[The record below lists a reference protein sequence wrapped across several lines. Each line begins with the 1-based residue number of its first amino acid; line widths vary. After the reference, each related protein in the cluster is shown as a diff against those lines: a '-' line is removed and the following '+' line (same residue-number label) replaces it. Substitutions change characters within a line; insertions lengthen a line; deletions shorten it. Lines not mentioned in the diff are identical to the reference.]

1 PLEVGEVRNAGGRA
15 SEALR
20 SLICIDHLLGVG
32 AVIVIHHTDCG
43 LTHLR
48 NDFLHSSLTQK
59 APENTAEIAKM
70 DFLEILDLK
79 ASVVEDMKILK
90 DSPYLRKDLK
100 VYGYVYDIKTG
111 KLQDVK
117 E

>member
-1 PLEVGEVRNAGGRA
+1 MVEISEIRNAGGRA

-20 SLICIDHLLGVG
+20 SIICVDQMLGVG

-48 NDFLHSSLTQK
+48 NDSLHKALTEK
-59 APENTAEIAKM
+59 ASGNADEIAKM
-70 DFLEILDLK
+70 DFGEILDLK
-79 ASVVEDMKILK
+79 ASVVEDVKILK
-90 DSPYLRKDLK
+90 ENPYLRRDLK

-111 KLQDVK
+111 KLEEVK